1 MKRKIWPKINKI
13 TNHGKPAFMVDAR
26 IAGKGER
33 LFFQTK
39 AEAEGA
45 AAAARIRRTN
55 EGSSAFDDGE
65 LAKYGWTVQQAI
77 RFAIEHLKKLKAS
90 VPVESAIEK
99 LVESKKSAGRSV
111 AYLQTLQTNL
121 RRLAAAFPGRS
132 IVTITTSDI
141 ESFLSSLP
149 LAPATKNTIRR
160 DCVTLWSHA
169 EKVGWVEKN
178 VAEKT
183 DMSLDVDA
191 APEILTPAQAAALLA
206 ESKHDVRAFLAIG
219 LFAGLRVSEIKRLDW
234 SDVDLAGGYVHVS
247 AKKSKT
253 RSRRIVPIL
262 DALRAWI
269 APVAKTSGPIIQPN
283 FRRRSTAVR
292 EAAGIKKWPDNGM
305 RHSFVSYRLA
315 DTGNAAQTA
324 LESGHGQAILF
335 SNYREIVKPKDAKRY
350 FSIRPVGKR
359 KIIPISRAA

>member
-1 MKRKIWPKINKI
+1 
-13 TNHGKPAFMVDAR
+13 MVDAR

-33 LFFQTK
+33 FFFSTRV
-39 AEAEGA
+39 EAEGKA
-45 AAAARIRRTN
+45 AAEKVRRLN
-55 EGSSAFDDGE
+55 EGSSAFDDRE
-65 LAKYGWTVQQAI
+65 LSKHGWTVQQAI
-77 RFAIEHLKKLKAS
+77 RFAIQHLRKQKAS
-90 VPVESAIEK
+90 VPIETAIEK
-99 LVESKKSAGRSV
+99 LIETKKARNRSK

-121 RRLAAAFPGRS
+121 RRLAAAFPVRS
-132 IVTITTSDI
+132 VSTITTSDI

-160 DCVTLWSHA
+160 DCVNLWSYS
-169 EKVGWVEKN
+169 EKMGWVEKN

-183 DMSLDVDA
+183 DMDPEVDST
-191 APEILTPAQAAALLA
+191 PEILTPAQVASLLTA
-206 ESKHDVRAFLAIG
+206 SKDDVRAFHAIG

-234 SDVDLAGGYVHVS
+234 GDVDLVGGFVHVS

-269 APVAKTSGPIIQPN
+269 TPVAKTSGPIIQPN
-283 FRRRSTAVR
+283 FRRRSTAAR
-292 EAAGIKKWPDNGM
+292 ETAGIKDWPDNAM

-324 LESGHGQAILF
+324 MESGHDQAVLF
-335 SNYREIVKPKDAKRY
+335 RHYRELVRPNIAKRY
-350 FSIRPVGKR
+350 FSIRPVRKGKVVDMAD
-359 KIIPISRAA
+359 AA